1 MQDEEFE
8 WDDDKAARNLIRHG
22 VSFEVARRAFDDVFG
37 VARDDR
43 REDYG
48 EDRATLIAMV
58 EGRLVFVAVTMRQD
72 RVRIIMA
79 RLAEPFEKQ
88 LYHDENTQD

>member
-1 MQDEEFE
+1 M
-8 WDDDKAARNLIRHG
+8 
-22 VSFEVARRAFDDVFG
+22 SFEVARRAFDDVFG

-58 EGRLVFVAVTMRQD
+58 GGRLMLVAYTMRNG

-79 RLAEPFEKQ
+79 RLAEPFERR